1 MGYTSYSVDN
11 RTLRS
16 NSLNY
21 SKASVDTLFAQNV
34 KRKAHESMLPLN
46 ISLREC
52 RDSPTHPRTIPVILG
67 LDVTGS
73 MRKIPENLIREGL
86 PKLMS
91 KLNQNGADDASLLF
105 LAIGD
110 HIHDS
115 FPLQVGQ
122 FESGDEELD
131 MWLTRSYLEGNG
143 GGNREESYLLAYY
156 FAAFHTATD
165 AYDRWG
171 KKGTLITVGD
181 EPCVKSLSKSAIKEI
196 FGDNVDKSYSFEEL
210 YEKASEKYDIYHIH
224 VIHTSQISQTGW
236 KFWKEVIDEKCI
248 IINDYTLV
256 PDTVAD
262 LVIGNLSTETQ
273 TNIKEEPSKKEEEM
287 FL

>member
-11 RTLRS
+11 RLTRAT
-16 NSLNY
+16 SLNY
-21 SKASVDTLFAQNV
+21 TKASVDTLFSQNI
-34 KRKAHESMLPLN
+34 KRKAHESMLPIN
-46 ISLREC
+46 SKLREC
-52 RDSPTHPRTIPVILG
+52 RDSDAHPRTIPIILG

-91 KLNQNGADDASLLF
+91 KLIQKGADDASVLF

-131 MWLTRSYLEGNG
+131 MWLTRTYLEGNG
-143 GGNREESYLLAYY
+143 GRNQQESYLLAYY
-156 FAAFHTATD
+156 YAAFHTATD
-165 AYDRWG
+165 AFDRWG

-181 EPCVKSLSKSAIKEI
+181 EPSIKSLPKSAIKEI
-196 FGDNVDKSYSFEEL
+196 FGDDVDRSYSFEEL
-210 YEKASEKYDIYHIH
+210 YQKASERYDIYHIH
-224 VIHTSQISQTGW
+224 ITHTSLISQTGW
-236 KFWKEVIDEKCI
+236 KSWKEAIDEKCI
-248 IINDYTLV
+248 ILTDYTLI

-262 LVIGNLSTETQ
+262 LVIGNVSTESIISQPKTQ
-273 TNIKEEPSKKEEEM
+273 EEEI

>member
-11 RTLRS
+11 RLYRS
-16 NSLNY
+16 KTLNY
-21 SKASVDTLFAQNV
+21 SNASVDTLFTQNV
-34 KRKAHESMLPLN
+34 QRKAHESMLPIN
-46 ISLREC
+46 AGIREC
-52 RDSPTHPRTIPVILG
+52 RDSVAHPRTIPIILG

-73 MRKIPENLIREGL
+73 MRKIPESLIREGL
-86 PKLMS
+86 PKMMS

-110 HIHDS
+110 HIHDN

-156 FAAFHTATD
+156 FAAFHTSID
-165 AYDRWG
+165 AFDRWG

-236 KFWKEVIDEKCI
+236 KFWKEAIDEKCI

-256 PDTVAD
+256 PDKVAD
-262 LVIGNLSTETQ
+262 LVIGNISTETEIR
-273 TNIKEEPSKKEEEM
+273 TEPSKKEEEEV